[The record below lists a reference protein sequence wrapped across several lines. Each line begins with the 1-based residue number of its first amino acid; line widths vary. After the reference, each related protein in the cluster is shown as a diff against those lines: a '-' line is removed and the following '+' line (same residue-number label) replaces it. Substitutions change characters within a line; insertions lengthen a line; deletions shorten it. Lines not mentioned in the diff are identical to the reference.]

1 MGAECDHD
9 FEHMGSGYYRGQRPG
24 WSFDQFFCKRCLL
37 KVAVDARGNRTE
49 NPDPQWY
56 ELDRPPRSRR

>member
-1 MGAECDHD
+1 MAECEHE
-9 FEHMGSGYYRGQRPG
+9 FEFMGSGYYEGQRPG

-37 KVAVDARGNRTE
+37 KVAVSDRGHKQE

-56 ELDRPPRSRR
+56 RLDRRERGSR